1 MSRGQYFATGLV
13 LGAVLSV
20 GLVLLFTPQSGV
32 ETRQMIQD
40 RIQGILDEGRQA
52 AEERRLELTARFE
65 RLKEPGAQP

>member
-1 MSRGQYFATGLV
+1 MSGGQYFAKGLV
-13 LGAVLSV
+13 LGVAMSV

-40 RIQGILDEGRQA
+40 RIQEILDEGRRA

-65 RLKEPGAQP
+65 TLKEPEGQP